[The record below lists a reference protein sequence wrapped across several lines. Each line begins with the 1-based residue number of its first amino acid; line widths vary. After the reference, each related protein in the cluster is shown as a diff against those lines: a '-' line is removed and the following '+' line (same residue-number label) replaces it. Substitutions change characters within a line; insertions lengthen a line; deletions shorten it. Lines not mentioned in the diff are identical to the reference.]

1 MTGSNSNH
9 NVVGYWASQEQYSM
23 QDLLKFV
30 VEAERGGLKTCL
42 TSDHFHPWW
51 HDNGYGNF
59 TWIWMAAA
67 AERTKNMQFITGV
80 TAAVYRYNPAIIAQ
94 AFASLDVLYP
104 GRIGIGVGTGEAMNE
119 VPLGFDWPSADIRL
133 ARTTE
138 SIQIINKLWKEG
150 RRSTRSKG
158 EDDDYNVNTNSDND
172 GFIDFNGDYF
182 KIKNAKLYTPPS
194 SGKIPLYM
202 AAVGE
207 KATKAAAKHT
217 DGLITV
223 TKPDKSKEIFE
234 IFDKAA
240 NEEAKDPKSLE
251 KIAKPKISYSEDY
264 DKALKST
271 EFWRA
276 SLLEDVFNLDISDP
290 RELEQK
296 AKSEVS
302 DEKLRQSTLIITSIE
317 DCIKP
322 LEEYFKAG
330 YTRLYPH
337 STSPDEIKFIQDFC
351 AKVLPYFNNRNSAS
365 R

>member
-1 MTGSNSNH
+1 MAGNN

-23 QDLLKFV
+23 QDLLRFV
-30 VEAERGGLKTCL
+30 VEAERGGFNTCL

-59 TWIWMAAA
+59 TWVWIAAA

-104 GRIGIGVGTGEAMNE
+104 GRIGLGIGTGEAMNE

-138 SIQIINKLWKEG
+138 SIQIIKKLWDAG
-150 RRSTRSKG
+150 RREKG
-158 EDDDYNVNTNSDND
+158 SSNNNNNNDNSSNNNNDN
-172 GFIDFNGDYF
+172 GFVDFGGQYF
-182 KIKNAKLYTPPS
+182 KTKDAKLYTPPFS
-194 SGKIPLYM
+194 ERIPLYM
-202 AAVGE
+202 AVVGE
-207 KATKAAAKHT
+207 QATKTAAKYT

-223 TKPDKSKEIFE
+223 TKPDKSKEIFD

-240 NEEAKDPKSLE
+240 VEEGKDPKSLE

-276 SLLEDVFNLDISDP
+276 SLLQDVFNLDISDP

-296 AKSEVS
+296 AKDEVL
-302 DEKLRQSTLIITSIE
+302 DEKLKESTLIVTSID

-330 YTRLYPH
+330 YTKLYPH

-351 AKVLPYFNNRNSAS
+351 KKVLPYFNDRNSAS

>member
-1 MTGSNSNH
+1 
-9 NVVGYWASQEQYSM
+9 
-23 QDLLKFV
+23 
-30 VEAERGGLKTCL
+30 
-42 TSDHFHPWW
+42 
-51 HDNGYGNF
+51 
-59 TWIWMAAA
+59 MAVA

-104 GRIGIGVGTGEAMNE
+104 RRIGLGVGTGEAMNE
-119 VPLGFDWPSADIRL
+119 VPLGFNWPSAEIRL
-133 ARTTE
+133 SRTTE
-138 SIQIINKLWKEG
+138 AIQIIKKLWKG
-150 RRSTRSKG
+150 GRSTRSKG
-158 EDDDYNVNTNSDND
+158 NDDDDGNNSDNN
-172 GFIDFNGDYF
+172 GFVDFNGDYF
-182 KIKNAKLYTPPS
+182 KIKNAKLYTPTS
-194 SGKIPLYM
+194 RKIPLYM

-207 KATKAAAKHT
+207 QATKAAAKYT

-223 TKPDKSKEIFE
+223 TKPDKSKEIFA

-240 NEEAKDPKSLE
+240 NEEEKEPKSLE

-296 AKSEVS
+296 AKSKVS

-351 AKVLPYFNNRNSAS
+351 AKVLPYFNDRKPAS